1 MALLGK
7 SELVEQLKTSA
18 ENMQRVRQR
27 KETERAVASQS
38 ESEPRQPP
46 TLDVSRRS

>member
-7 SELVEQLKTSA
+7 TELVEQLKTSA
-18 ENMQRVRQR
+18 ENMQKVRRR
-27 KETERAVASQS
+27 KETERVIASQS

-46 TLDVSRRS
+46 PLVVTK